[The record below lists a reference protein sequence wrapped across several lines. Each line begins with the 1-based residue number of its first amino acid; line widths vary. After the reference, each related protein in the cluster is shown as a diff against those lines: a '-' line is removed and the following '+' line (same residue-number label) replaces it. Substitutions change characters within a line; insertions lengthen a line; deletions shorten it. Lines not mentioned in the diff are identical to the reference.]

1 MTRTT
6 TDLAEW
12 LGRHGLDQYAQTFAE
27 NNIEFSVLPDL
38 TENDLKKLGVSLG
51 HRKKLLREIEAF
63 TAARQPT
70 GTTSAVSNVTVA
82 SPPLVQPREAEFRQI
97 TVMFCDLVGST
108 QLSEKLD
115 PEDLQKL
122 LDAYRGECSTAIR
135 RYGGEVARYFGDG
148 VMAFFGWP
156 RAHEDDAVRAIHAAL
171 EIVSGVTK
179 IPGPVT
185 LTCRVGV
192 CSGRVVVGEIG
203 ESGTW
208 SMDAVGETPNIAAR
222 LQTLAAA
229 NTVLISESTRR
240 LVSAAFDFQD
250 LGLQELKGVTEP
262 LHVYRVLSAKNIAS
276 RFEAA
281 HAGSLTPLIGRSTEL
296 SLLLDRWQKVKEGD
310 GQVIFLSGI
319 PGVGKSRLL
328 HELKS
333 HIQQEPHVLLH
344 HQCSPYHSQSAFFPV
359 IEQIEQA
366 AQLTAREADADKIA
380 KLKAYLP
387 RSTDSS
393 IEPVLLI
400 AKLLSIRAENHLELS
415 GLTPQQIKNRTISAL
430 VNMLLAFSV
439 QRPTLCIFE
448 DAHWLDP
455 STLELLE
462 LIISRINHARVL
474 LIVSCRPEFRPAWI
488 THANTTMHS
497 LTRLSQTEVKAMI
510 RDLLRGGSMPQPLL
524 DQIIEKADGV
534 PLFIEELTNSML
546 SAPLRT
552 RGTFERTA
560 QPGSLRVPET
570 LSDALME
577 RLDRVAPSR
586 RLAQIAAVIG
596 REFSYDLL
604 SAASQIDEDDMQS
617 ALSLLEQADIIYRVG
632 ISPFVRFA
640 FKHVLLRDAIY
651 DTLLKSKRQQIHAD
665 IAAILEH
672 DFPELAENQPEVLA
686 YHYQE
691 AGNHQ
696 LAIRCWFE
704 SGQRALAHSANVEA
718 IANFRKALQLLNA
731 LPETPERTKQEI
743 DIQLALGIPLIAVQ
757 GYASVE
763 TREAFSRA
771 RTLCLRLGNIP
782 EYFQALFGLWGHSWM
797 CGKND
802 DALRMAD
809 EFLSRSRAL
818 SDPVL
823 LMVAH
828 RVMGSTLLTIGDFQS
843 SANHFE
849 ETIRLSISKG
859 KRPLYNLYVV
869 EPQAASLLLLSWDL
883 WFLGYPDQSL
893 SRVSEALALA
903 QDLGHPY
910 TVAFGHYMTSVVH
923 LLRGDA
929 ARAFESAEKSFEMS
943 QEQRFSLYVI
953 LSRISRG
960 RAVGDLGRLGE
971 ARAEIA
977 LGIDE
982 ARRNGVGF
990 MLPMMDSWLADMHAK
1005 AGENECALS
1014 IVEGALA
1021 NIGDVTGRSWES
1033 ELHRQ
1038 RAQILVALNPSKVR
1052 EAESHLKK
1060 SIEVARGQSAKSLE
1074 LRAAIS
1080 LAELWRT
1087 QGRPD
1092 EARALLEPICRW
1104 FDEGAET
1111 ADLRRARDAQSA
1123 LH

>member
-1 MTRTT
+1 MARPT
-6 TDLAEW
+6 TDLGEW
-12 LGRHGLDQYAQTFAE
+12 LDRHGLGQYVQTFAE
-27 NNIEFSVLPDL
+27 NNIEYSVLPDL
-38 TENDLKKLGVSLG
+38 TEDDLEKLGVSLG
-51 HRKKLLREIEAF
+51 HRKKLLRAIEAL
-63 TAARQPT
+63 TAAGQR
-70 GTTSAVSNVTVA
+70 TTTAVSNVTEV
-82 SPPLVQPREAEFRQI
+82 SPTTGQHREAEFRQI

-122 LDAYRGECSTAIR
+122 IDAYRRECSTAIR

-156 RAHEDDAVRAIHAAL
+156 YAHEDDAARAVHAAL

-179 IPGPVT
+179 ISGPVN
-185 LTCRVGV
+185 LACRVGV
-192 CSGRVVVGEIG
+192 CSGPVVVGEIAN
-203 ESGTW
+203 STASW

-222 LQTLAAA
+222 LQTLAAI

-240 LVSAAFDFQD
+240 LVSAVFDLQD

-262 LHVYRVLSAKNIAS
+262 VHVYRVLAAKSAGS

-281 HAGSLTPLIGRSTEL
+281 HSGSLTPLIGRSSEL
-296 SLLLDRWQKVKEGD
+296 SLLLDRWKKVKEGD
-310 GQVIFLSGI
+310 GQVILLSGI

-333 HIQQEPHVLLH
+333 HIQHEPHILLH

-359 IEQIEQA
+359 IEQIEKA

-387 RSTDSS
+387 RLTNNSV
-393 IEPVLLI
+393 EPVLLI
-400 AKLLSIRAENHLELS
+400 ANLLSVSTENHHELS
-415 GLTPQQIKNRTISAL
+415 ELTPQQIKNRTISTL
-430 VNMLLAFSV
+430 VDMLLAFSL

-455 STLELLE
+455 STLELLD
-462 LIISRINHARVL
+462 LIISRIGHARVL
-474 LIVSCRPEFRPAWI
+474 LIVSCRPEFRPPWI
-488 THANTTMHS
+488 AHANITIHS
-497 LTRLSQTEVKAMI
+497 LTRLSQTEVRTLI
-510 RDLLRGGSMPQPLL
+510 RDLLKGRTISEELV

-534 PLFIEELTNSML
+534 PLFIEELTSSML

-552 RGTFERTA
+552 PATSGRTA
-560 QPGSLRVPET
+560 QPALLRVPET

-586 RLAQIAAVIG
+586 RVVQIAAVIG

-604 SAASQIDEDDMQS
+604 AAASRLNEEDMVS
-617 ALSLLEQADIIYRVG
+617 VLSQLEQADIIYRVG
-632 ISPFVRFA
+632 ISPSVRFA

-651 DTLLKSKRQQIHAD
+651 DSLLRSKRQQVHSD
-665 IAAILEH
+665 IAAILKN
-672 DFPELAENQPEVLA
+672 DYPELVENQPELLA

-731 LPETPERTKQEI
+731 LPETSERTKQEI
-743 DIQLALGIPLIAVQ
+743 DIQLALGIPLIAVR
-757 GYASVE
+757 GYASAE

-771 RTLCLRLGNIP
+771 RTLCLRLGSIH
-782 EYFQALFGLWGHSWM
+782 EYFQALFGLWGNCWM
-797 CGKND
+797 SGKND

-818 SDPVL
+818 SDSVL

-849 ETIRLSISKG
+849 ETIRLSVSKE
-859 KRPLYNLYVV
+859 KPLLYNLYMV
-869 EPQAASLLLLSWDL
+869 EPQVASLLLLSWDL
-883 WFLGYPDQSL
+883 WFMGYPDQSL

-910 TVAFGHYMTSVVH
+910 TVAFAHYMTSVVH

-929 ARAFESAEKSFEMS
+929 ARALESAERSFEVS
-943 QEQRFSLYVI
+943 QEQRFSLYVT

-960 RAVGDLGRLGE
+960 GALGDLGRLGE
-971 ARAEIA
+971 ARAEIE

-982 ARRNGVGF
+982 ARRSCVGY
-990 MLPMMDSWLADMHAK
+990 MLPMMESWLAEVHAK
-1005 AGENECALS
+1005 AGENETALS
-1014 IVEGALA
+1014 IVERALSK
-1021 NIGDVTGRSWES
+1021 IGDVTGRAWEA

-1038 RAQILVALNPSKVR
+1038 KAQILFVLDPSKVR
-1052 EAESHLKK
+1052 EAESHLEKA
-1060 SIEVARGQSAKSLE
+1060 IEVARGQSAKSLE
-1074 LRAAIS
+1074 LRAATS

-1087 QGRPD
+1087 QGRPN
-1092 EARALLEPICRW
+1092 EARALLVPIYGW
-1104 FDEGAET
+1104 FHEGAET
-1111 ADLRRARDAQSA
+1111 ADLRRAGDVQSA
-1123 LH
+1123 LQ

>member
-1 MTRTT
+1 MARPT

-27 NNIEFSVLPDL
+27 NNIDYSVLPDL
-38 TENDLKKLGVSLG
+38 TEDDLEKLGVSLG
-51 HRKKLLREIEAF
+51 HRKKLLRAIDAVRP
-63 TAARQPT
+63 ARQAHDT
-70 GTTSAVSNVTVA
+70 TEISRVGTEAI
-82 SPPLVQPREAEFRQI
+82 SPVQHRDAEFRQI

-108 QLSEKLD
+108 QLAEKLD
-115 PEDLQKL
+115 PEDLHKL
-122 LDAYRGECSTAIR
+122 IDAYRGECSTAIR

-156 RAHEDDAVRAIHAAL
+156 SAYEDNAARATHAAL

-179 IPGPVT
+179 ISGPVT
-185 LTCRVGV
+185 LACRVGV
-192 CSGRVVVGEIG
+192 CSGPVIVGEIG
-203 ESGTW
+203 NSTTSW
-208 SMDAVGETPNIAAR
+208 SMDAVGETPNMAAR
-222 LQTLAAA
+222 LQTLAA
-229 NTVLISESTRR
+229 NDTVLISESTRR
-240 LVSAAFDFQD
+240 LVSATFDLQD

-262 LHVYRVLSAKNIAS
+262 LHVYRVLAAKNIAS

-281 HAGSLTPLIGRSTEL
+281 HAGSLTPLVGRSTEL

-310 GQVIFLSGI
+310 GQVIILSGT

-333 HIQQEPHVLLH
+333 RIQQEPHVLLH
-344 HQCSPYHSQSAFFPV
+344 HQCSPYHSHSAFFPV
-359 IEQIEQA
+359 IEQIEHA
-366 AQLTAREADADKIA
+366 AQLTTREADADRIA

-387 RSTDSS
+387 RSTESPID
-393 IEPVLLI
+393 PVLLI
-400 AKLLSIRAENHLELS
+400 AKLLSIPAENHSELS
-415 GLTPQQIKNRTISAL
+415 GLTPQQIKNGTISTL
-430 VNMLLAFSV
+430 VDILLAFSI
-439 QRPTLCIFE
+439 QAPTLCVFE

-462 LIISRINHARVL
+462 LIISRIDHARVL
-474 LIVSCRPEFRPAWI
+474 LIVSCRPEFRPTWI
-488 THANTTMHS
+488 TRANTTIHS
-497 LTRLSQTEVKAMI
+497 LTRLSQTEVKTMI

-524 DQIIEKADGV
+524 NQIIEKADGV
-534 PLFIEELTNSML
+534 PLFIEELTSSTL
-546 SAPLRT
+546 RTPLRT
-552 RGTFERTA
+552 RGNFEHTA
-560 QPGSLRVPET
+560 QPELLRVPET

-586 RLAQIAAVIG
+586 KLAQIAAVIG
-596 REFSYDLL
+596 REFSHDLL

-632 ISPFVRFA
+632 ISPFDRFA

-651 DTLLKSKRQQIHAD
+651 DSLLRSKRQQIHAD
-665 IAAILEH
+665 IAAILER
-672 DFPELAENQPEVLA
+672 DFPELAENQSEVLA
-686 YHYQE
+686 FHYQE
-691 AGNHQ
+691 AGNHP
-696 LAIRCWFE
+696 LAIRCWFK

-718 IANFRKALQLLNA
+718 IANLRKALQVLNA
-731 LPETPERTKQEI
+731 LPETPERIKQEI

-757 GYASVE
+757 GYASGE

-771 RTLCLRLGNIP
+771 RTLCVKLGNIP

-797 CGKND
+797 SGKND

-809 EFLSRSRAL
+809 EFLSRSQAL

-823 LMVAH
+823 PIVAH
-828 RVMGSTLLTIGDFQS
+828 RVMGSTLLTVGDFQS

-849 ETIRLSISKG
+849 ETIKLSSGKG
-859 KRPLYNLYVV
+859 KQPLYNLYMV
-869 EPQAASLLLLSWDL
+869 EPQVASLLLLSWDL

-903 QDLGHPY
+903 QELCHPY
-910 TVAFGHYMTSVVH
+910 SIAFAHYMTSVVH

-929 ARAFESAEKSFEMS
+929 ARAFESANKSFEVS

-953 LSRISRG
+953 LARISRG
-960 RAVGDLGRLGE
+960 RAVGDLGRLEE
-971 ARAEIA
+971 ARAEVT

-982 ARRNGVGF
+982 ARRKGVGF
-990 MLPMMDSWLADMHAK
+990 MRPMMDGWLADIHAK
-1005 AGENECALS
+1005 TGENESALS
-1014 IVEGALA
+1014 IVEGMLA
-1021 NIGDVTGRSWES
+1021 IIGDVTGRSWEA

-1060 SIEVARGQSAKSLE
+1060 SIEVARGQNAKSLE
-1074 LRAAIS
+1074 LRAATS

-1087 QGRPD
+1087 QGRLD
-1092 EARALLEPICRW
+1092 EARALLDPICRW
-1104 FDEGAET
+1104 FSEGAET